1 MTGEQTITRNA
12 DALEGLTGALTA
24 FLQRCYERALELP
37 GWLVD
42 GGNRFFWVYLLTFVA
57 LGVVARQVYYRNGKE
72 RRENWFSFI
81 FPRDM
86 YTHPS
91 AILDY
96 KLLLCNRIL
105 GPASIVSGIVFQGVS
120 ISYIALL
127 VQDGLHTLAG
137 SSHAV
142 YEPGFFL
149 GFAVIVCLTLA
160 RDFSTYVTH
169 SLHHRWPLLWAF
181 HKVHHSAE
189 VLTPVTVYR
198 KHPVY
203 NLFSSFADF
212 IIVGP
217 AQGLVLFAFGTKL
230 DPITLFGTNIIF
242 STFHLFGS
250 NLRHSH
256 IWLSFGP
263 VLERIIISPAQHQ
276 IHHSKALRH
285 WDRNFGEVF
294 ALWDWLFGTLYV
306 PGKEREVIEFG
317 VAGEDKQAHPTLFAA
332 YVQPFRDCAR
342 LLADYRRRFLTRGAV
357 PVSAHSGDE

>member
-1 MTGEQTITRNA
+1 LTAEQTITRSA
-12 DALEGLTGALTA
+12 DGLEGLIGALTA

-37 GWLVD
+37 GWLID

-57 LGVVARQVYYRNGKE
+57 LGVVAREVYYRNGNE
-72 RRENWFSFI
+72 RRENWFNFI

-96 KLLLCNRIL
+96 KLLLFNRIL
-105 GPASIVSGIVFQGVS
+105 GPASLVSGIVFQGVS
-120 ISYIALL
+120 ISFIALL
-127 VQDGLHTLAG
+127 VQGSLHSLAG
-137 SSHAV
+137 TSHAA
-142 YEPGFFL
+142 YEPGVFL
-149 GFAVIVCLTLA
+149 GFAVIVSLTLA

-189 VLTPVTVYR
+189 VLTPMTIYR

-203 NLFSSFADF
+203 NLFSSLADF
-212 IIVGP
+212 AIVGP
-217 AQGLVLFAFGTKL
+217 AQGLVLFAFGAKP
-230 DPITLFGTNIIF
+230 DPITLFGANFIF
-242 STFHLFGS
+242 SIFHLLGA
-250 NLRHSH
+250 NMRHSH

-263 VLERIIISPAQHQ
+263 ILEHIFISPAQHQ
-276 IHHSKALRH
+276 IHHSKAPQH

-294 ALWDWLFGTLYV
+294 AIWDWLFGTLYV
-306 PGKEREVIEFG
+306 PGKEREIIEFG
-317 VAGEDKQAHPTLFAA
+317 AAGDDTQAHPTVFAA

-342 LLADYRRRFLTRGAV
+342 LLADYSRRFLRRGAV
-357 PVSAHSGDE
+357 RVSAYSDDE

>member
-1 MTGEQTITRNA
+1 LTAEHTIIPSPGGI
-12 DALEGLTGALTA
+12 EGLTGPLML

-57 LGVVARQVYYRNGKE
+57 LGVVAREVYYRNTNE
-72 RRENWFSFI
+72 RRENWFRFI

-96 KLLLCNRIL
+96 KLLLFNRIL
-105 GPASIVSGIVFQGVS
+105 GPATFVSGIVFQGLS
-120 ISYIALL
+120 ISFIALL
-127 VQDGLHTLAG
+127 VQGGLHNLAG
-137 SSHAV
+137 SSYSA
-142 YEPGFFL
+142 YQPGVFL
-149 GFAVIVCLTLA
+149 SVAVIVCLTLA

-169 SLHHRWPLLWAF
+169 ALHHRWPLLWAF

-189 VLTPVTVYR
+189 VLTPATVYR

-203 NLFSSFADF
+203 NLFSSLTDFA
-212 IIVGP
+212 IVGP
-217 AQGLVLFAFGTKL
+217 AQGLVLFAFGAQP
-230 DPITLFGTNIIF
+230 DPITLFGVNFIF
-242 STFHLFGS
+242 SIFHLAGS

-263 VLERIIISPAQHQ
+263 RLEHIFISPAQHQ
-276 IHHSKALRH
+276 IHHSKAPHH

-294 ALWDWLFGTLYV
+294 AIWDWLFGTLYV
-306 PGKEREVIEFG
+306 PGKEREIIEFG
-317 VAGEDKQAHPTLFAA
+317 AAGDDTQAHPTVFAA

-342 LLADYRRRFLTRGAV
+342 LLGDYRRRFLTRGAAR
-357 PVSAHSGDE
+357 VSALAGDE

>member
-1 MTGEQTITRNA
+1 MTAEQAITRSE
-12 DALEGLTGALTA
+12 DTLEGLTGALTA

-57 LGVVARQVYYRNGKE
+57 LGVVARELHYRNGHE
-72 RRENWFSFI
+72 RRANWFNFV

-86 YTHPS
+86 YTHSS

-96 KLLLCNRIL
+96 KLMLCNRIF
-105 GPASIVSGIVFQGVS
+105 GPASFVSGIVLQGVS

-127 VQDGLHTLAG
+127 VQDGLHKLTG
-137 SSHAV
+137 SSHA
-142 YEPGFFL
+142 YHEPGFLL
-149 GFAVIVCLTLA
+149 GFAVVVCLTLA
-160 RDFSTYVTH
+160 RDFATYVTH
-169 SLHHRWPLLWAF
+169 ALHHRWPLLWAF

-203 NLFSSFADF
+203 TVFSSLADCV
-212 IIVGP
+212 IVGP
-217 AQGLVLFAFGTKL
+217 AQGLVLFAFGAKP
-230 DPITLFGTNIIF
+230 DPITLFGANIIF
-242 STFHLFGS
+242 SMFHLLGS

-263 VLERIIISPAQHQ
+263 ILERIIISPAQHQ
-276 IHHSKALRH
+276 IHHSKARHH
-285 WDRNFGEVF
+285 WDRNYGEVF

-317 VAGEDKQAHPTLFAA
+317 VAGENTQAHPTLFAA

-342 LLADYRRRFLTRGAV
+342 LLADYRRRFLTRGTV
-357 PVSAHSGDE
+357 QTSAQSGGE